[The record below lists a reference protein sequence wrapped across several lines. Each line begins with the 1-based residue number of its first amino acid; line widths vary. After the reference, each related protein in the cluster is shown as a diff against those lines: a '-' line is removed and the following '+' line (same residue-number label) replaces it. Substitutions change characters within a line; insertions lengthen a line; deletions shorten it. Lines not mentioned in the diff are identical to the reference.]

1 MVSAAR
7 ILDDLRQAGIE
18 PEVLDGNRLAF
29 PTGVLTDDMRHAI
42 RANKAELIEL
52 LLADQAALAARYYAH
67 HFGCRQCIAAGRNP
81 DLQRCPVGAPLW
93 RVFQARVRAGKQQ
106 IQSA

>member
-29 PTGVLTDDMRHAI
+29 PAGVLTDDMRHQI
-42 RANKAELIEL
+42 RAHKAELIEL
-52 LLADQAALAARYYAH
+52 LQADRAALAARYYSH
-67 HFGCRQCIAAGRNP
+67 HFGCATCIAAGKGYGT
-81 DLQRCPVGAPLW
+81 RCAVGLPLW
-93 RVFQARVRAGKQQ
+93 RVFQSGVCADKQH

>member
-7 ILDDLRQAGIE
+7 VLDDLRQAGIE

-29 PTGVLTDDMRHAI
+29 PAGVLTDDMRHAI
-42 RANKAELIEL
+42 RTHKAELIEL
-52 LLADQAALAARYYAH
+52 LLADQAALAARYYSH
-67 HFGCRQCIAAGRNP
+67 HFGCAACIAAGKGYGT
-81 DLQRCPVGAPLW
+81 RCAVGLPLW
-93 RVFQARVRAGKQQ
+93 RVFQSGVCADKQH